1 MATRKMLRKRQTRR
15 QLKRLLPLLTRLAML
30 HQPPLEEES
39 LLLLLLLANLQPT
52 RRRQAPHA

>member
-1 MATRKMLRKRQTRR
+1 MLRKRQTRR

-39 LLLLLLLANLQPT
+39 LLLLLANLQPT